1 MKRGPS
7 GPLFVFGSFLLE
19 FRSVDHTPTILL
31 VETGFFLLASV
42 WLVLRPS
49 RGRIVAASVCLVA
62 LVTTAMLAWGV
73 ERAERLASAQ
83 QLTGEIPIQGQEEG
97 FVASTACRSCH
108 PSEYASWHQTF
119 HRTMTQPATPESVV
133 APFDDLTL
141 HSRGRSYRLERR
153 GEEFWV
159 DLIDPDW
166 ERINR
171 LRGADLRGVEN
182 PPRAERRVVMVTG
195 SHHMQTYWVESQFG
209 RELINL
215 PFVYL
220 FESHRWV
227 PREDVFL
234 RPPGAPPFLDLWNDN
249 CIECHTTVG
258 VPGLTPEAE
267 AFETRTAELG
277 IACEA
282 CHGPAVDHVAANR
295 NPLRRYRFHL
305 GDAPDPTV
313 VQPAHLDS
321 KAASAVC
328 GQCHGVALSD
338 ARDWLARGPA
348 YRAGGDLEESRLMV
362 LPAKNGD
369 HPRLQRLVRE
379 EPQALDARFWSDGQ
393 VRVSGREWTG
403 MAESPCYERGEL
415 SCLSCHSMH
424 DSDPNDQLATGMGGD
439 AACLQ
444 CHGGFA
450 EALEE
455 HTHHPVDSAG
465 SRCYNCHMPH
475 TSYGLLTAMRS
486 HTIDSPN
493 LAATVA
499 TERPNACNLCHLDR
513 TLEWTGEYL
522 AQWYGQPRE
531 ALGQLTN
538 DQRQVSAV
546 VLDLLEG
553 DAGQRA
559 LAAWALG
566 WDPALATSGT
576 DSWTAPFLGHL
587 LGDPYAAVRFIA
599 QRSLRRQGPYRTFE
613 YDFIAPPEVRAQARD
628 QVIRHWLA
636 QPWRAGSTWG
646 VPILI
651 APDGTLDVE
660 TLSRLSARR
669 DDRPIALGE

>member
-1 MKRGPS
+1 MEISVLLMLAEAGI
-7 GPLFVFGSFLLE
+7 FLL
-19 FRSVDHTPTILL
+19 LAWAL
-31 VETGFFLLASV
+31 VI
-42 WLVLRPS
+42 RPS
-49 RGRIVAASVCLVA
+49 RGRLVA
-62 LVTTAMLAWGV
+62 SGLSLALLVTTAVAVRGADQ
-73 ERAERLASAQ
+73 RDRLASQMDLEA
-83 QLTGEIPIQGQEEG
+83 EIPIQGEEAG

-108 PSEYASWHQTF
+108 PSEYASWHRTF
-119 HRTMTQPATPESVV
+119 HRTMTQAATPESVV
-133 APFDDLTL
+133 APFEGLTL

-159 DLIDPDW
+159 DMIDPDW
-166 ERINR
+166 ERVNR

-195 SHHMQTYWVESQFG
+195 SHHMQTYWVESEFG

-220 FESHRWV
+220 FEARRWV

-234 RPPGAPPFLDLWNDN
+234 RPPDAPPFLDLWNDN

-258 VPGLTPEAE
+258 VPGLTEEAE

-282 CHGPAVDHVAANR
+282 CHGPAAEHVAANR
-295 NPLRRYRFHL
+295 NPLRRYRLHL
-305 GDAPDPTV
+305 TDAADPSI
-313 VQPAHLDS
+313 VQPARLEA

-328 GQCHGVALSD
+328 GQCHGVSLSD
-338 ARDWLARGPA
+338 ARDWLAQGHA
-348 YRAGGDLEESRLMV
+348 YRAGEELEAHRLMV

-369 HPRLQRLVRE
+369 HPRLQRLVQE

-424 DSDPNDQLATGMGGD
+424 ASDPNDQLAAGMGGD
-439 AACLQ
+439 GACLQ
-444 CHGGFA
+444 CHGAFA
-450 EALEE
+450 EDLEA
-455 HTHHPVDSAG
+455 HTHHRAGSTG

-475 TSYGLLTAMRS
+475 TSYGLMTAMRS
-486 HTIDSPN
+486 HTIDSPT
-493 LAATVA
+493 LAVTVA

-513 TLEWTGEYL
+513 TLEWTGEHL
-522 AQWYGQPRE
+522 NRWYGQPRE
-531 ALGQLTN
+531 ALEALSE
-538 DQRQVSAV
+538 DQRRVSAV
-546 VLDLLEG
+546 VLDVLEG

-566 WDPALATSGT
+566 WPPALEASGGDVWTS
-576 DSWTAPFLGHL
+576 PFLGHL
-587 LGDPYAAVRFIA
+587 LADPYATVRYIA
-599 QRSLRRQGPYRTFE
+599 QRSLRRQGPYRNFE
-613 YDFIAPPEVRAQARD
+613 YDYIGAPADRARARD
-628 QVIRHWLA
+628 RAIRHWLA
-636 QPWRAGSTWG
+636 QPWRSDFPWG
-646 VPILI
+646 APILI
-651 APDGTLDVE
+651 APDGTLDVD
-660 TLSRLSARR
+660 TLGRLSARR